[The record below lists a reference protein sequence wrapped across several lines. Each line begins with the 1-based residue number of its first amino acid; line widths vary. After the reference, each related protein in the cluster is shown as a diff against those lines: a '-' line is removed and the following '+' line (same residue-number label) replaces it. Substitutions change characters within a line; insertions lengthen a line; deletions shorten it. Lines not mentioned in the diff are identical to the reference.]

1 MQGEK
6 LGSCTGGVKRAAE
19 RPTDM
24 TIVILHEKDEK
35 LGPEKL
41 AQKWRKLTDWR
52 FIVEMDL
59 GGSVY
64 ELNMG

>member
-1 MQGEK
+1 M
-6 LGSCTGGVKRAAE
+6 KRAAE

-24 TIVILHEKDEK
+24 TIVVLHEKDEK

-41 AQKWRKLTDWR
+41 AQKWRKLKDWR

-59 GGSVY
+59 GGSAY

>member
-1 MQGEK
+1 
-6 LGSCTGGVKRAAE
+6 
-19 RPTDM
+19 M
-24 TIVILHEKDEK
+24 TIVVLHEKDEK

-59 GGSVY
+59 GGSAY